1 MPEIA
6 TSTRLNNDSERLAR
20 RRLVNK
26 LHAKKYY
33 EKNREIILAKKK
45 EYWKRL
51 KAS

>member
-33 EKNREIILAKKK
+33 LYLSHIDNRR
-45 EYWKRL
+45 YHTQ
-51 KAS
+51 